1 MPLRRPSTSG
11 DGHSVASSSPSF
23 SLAGTKRRFP
33 LLGRKKTRNSDLP
46 RPSSVVL
53 PSTSSSQKLANVK
66 PGLRVHVQVKFESP
80 IGTEHVRDYEASPQL
95 KASDRICQAL
105 LSRLQHCSAELITRH
120 DSTALDPLRK
130 PHRDVKPLRYRITY
144 RVERDGLILV
154 EKSLRSF
161 QEYEL
166 THDDARE
173 VVNATDRIVGL
184 FLVRHDPGFR
194 WSDAA
199 DPEPANAESETVRP
213 CTGRPQSTAC
223 IPRSRFANDTQ
234 SFELVSGYAIEL
246 FLRSR
251 CATRYP
257 ENRNAS
263 IKIDSR
269 QPSPLTLLLGEELMT
284 RVSNLVIDP
293 VDSCKR
299 KFDKRHKTCNGFE
312 GSGGCTHIEDGA
324 VDIMVKVRNNLGPD
338 YTYFSHR
345 IQTSKVLF
353 NDPQGRDFDEFAN
366 QIKAKLEKARDM
378 TDKSMRSLDD
388 LILTIRELRGKNW
401 SVHEPL
407 VVRLDHSVTYC
418 RQTIEAVM
426 ERLQTGIS
434 NVLEHHEDAL
444 ATMTVHKR
452 GHLIYDGFLDG
463 AGGDDSIPLEK
474 FASPDLERKALEA
487 HLKERIRSDITMLC
501 KDTCAID
508 CPDTL
513 PNLRLKSRGAA
524 ASSIGAASSIVPPPS
539 IGATSSVAPTPS
551 LTASASLPRPESEV
565 SMSGSLGS
573 SRSEHT
579 LSKKIGQTNLRD
591 SPQAPPSPAA
601 PSPDLRRVPSGLEMA
616 KKNGYMA
623 DFIADDENQSEPP
636 STPSLVDT
644 DSISPRDSIV
654 VTPKSSRA
662 LAQDQSN
669 EGLRIIDDG
678 RRIIYQEQSDMDA
691 IASGVV
697 QFHRPI
703 NDDDEPIQLTK
714 EPPIETPERRAAR
727 RSLDTRMPDLSGG
740 LDSPLAEPKKDDAPV
755 SPAAQKEEGPEKPAP
770 VPETQEAKAAEE
782 KLPTEGVLEHSSTPA
797 SPVVEELKPEEPTP
811 KQTETP
817 VEAPKAAEPD
827 AKIEV
832 APEKESVD
840 LVVPQVAEPT
850 EAPASTAHKN
860 ETPHTSQDE
869 QWEMVDARDAPSD
882 PQAIVPH
889 TRSETSFG
897 TTPPASLRGDAETA
911 EATAP
916 AVPVVAAEKIEA
928 DEKETQ
934 LVNESEVQTPKAS
947 PVALEV
953 TESDDALKKP
963 QEETIINEF
972 PKPPSTHSQA
982 EEPQSKEPTEP
993 VAETSTVDA
1002 PKPESSE
1009 EPARENVVESKE
1021 PIIPEES
1028 KELSH
1033 KAEEALPETVRGSSD
1048 SGISME
1054 EQAKETAKE
1063 DKVQTPAV
1071 AESAEA
1077 ESVPPA
1083 QEPLAVPAV
1092 EQALEKPSETDAP
1105 KVEITESPEVA
1116 QEVNAVA
1123 SEQPKPVDDDEASS
1137 IPATPTEMLA
1147 TPLETVLEEI
1157 PDSAVADG
1165 SESPNLE
1172 PSSALRDGRAE
1183 LPRIASAPLNA
1194 LPTPDY
1200 FRTPP
1205 VSEKDQG
1212 PAPPSIDSSNLPLV
1226 LARPRPRT
1234 NTLPSRRY
1242 STALTL
1248 DIEAEPFHRDGDE
1261 SPTGEPPKSAGG
1273 VWHKDSSHRR
1283 QPSAGSVGFVGLQD
1297 QRRLHS
1303 VGLRSALM
1311 PYRWQGM
1318 QQRGQGVWEGRP
1330 STSHSQV

>member
-1 MPLRRPSTSG
+1 M
-11 DGHSVASSSPSF
+11 
-23 SLAGTKRRFP
+23 
-33 LLGRKKTRNSDLP
+33 
-46 RPSSVVL
+46 VL
-53 PSTSSSQKLANVK
+53 PSTSTTSVPQKLANVK

-120 DSTALDPLRK
+120 DCTALDPLRK

-154 EKSLRSF
+154 EKSVRSF

-194 WSDAA
+194 WSDGS

-234 SFELVSGYAIEL
+234 SFELVSGYSVEL

-257 ENRNAS
+257 ENRNAT

-269 QPSPLTLLLGEELMT
+269 QPSPLPLLLGEELTT

-293 VDSCKR
+293 VDSWKR

-353 NDPQGRDFDEFAN
+353 NDHQGRDFDEFAN
-366 QIKAKLEKARDM
+366 QVKAKLEKARDM

-388 LILTIRELRGKNW
+388 LTLTIRELRGNNW

-474 FASPDLERKALEA
+474 YASPDVERKALESR
-487 HLKERIRSDITMLC
+487 LKERIRSDITMLC

-524 ASSIGAASSIVPPPS
+524 ASSIGAASSIAPPPS
-539 IGATSSVAPTPS
+539 IGATSSVAPTAS
-551 LTASASLPRPESEV
+551 LTASVSLPRPDSEV

-579 LSKKIGQTNLRD
+579 LSKKTAQTNLRD
-591 SPQAPPSPAA
+591 TTQAPPSPAA

-644 DSISPRDSIV
+644 DSISPRDSVV
-654 VTPKSSRA
+654 VTPQSSRA

-691 IASGVV
+691 IASGMI

-714 EPPIETPERRAAR
+714 EPPAETPERRAAR
-727 RSLDTRMPDLSGG
+727 RSLDTRMPDLSGS
-740 LDSPLAEPKKDDAPV
+740 LDSPFVESKKDDSPV
-755 SPAAQKEEGPEKPAP
+755 SPISPVPQKEEEPEKPAPNPAP
-770 VPETQEAKAAEE
+770 VPETQEAKEVEE
-782 KLPTEGVLEHSSTPA
+782 ELPTEGVLEYSCTPA
-797 SPVVEELKPEEPTP
+797 SPVAEEPKAEEPAP
-811 KQTETP
+811 KQEEAP
-817 VEAPKAAEPD
+817 IEAPKAAEPD
-827 AKIEV
+827 TKVEAT
-832 APEKESVD
+832 PEKEAVD
-840 LVVPQVAEPT
+840 LVVPQVIEPT
-850 EAPASTAHKN
+850 EAPAPKIAEKTEA
-860 ETPHTSQDE
+860 PHTSQDE
-869 QWEMVDARDAPSD
+869 QWEMVDAQDAPSD

-897 TTPPASLRGDAETA
+897 TTPAASLRGDAETA
-911 EATAP
+911 EANAP
-916 AVPVVAAEKIEA
+916 AVTVVAAEKTET
-928 DEKETQ
+928 DEKEIQ
-934 LVNESEVQTPKAS
+934 SANDSEVQTPKAD
-947 PVALEV
+947 PVALEQPEA
-953 TESDDALKKP
+953 TEGEDASKKP
-963 QEETIINEF
+963 QEETLINDF
-972 PKPPSTHSQA
+972 PKPPSTHSQIEEA
-982 EEPQSKEPTEP
+982 SNDEKPQVEEPRSKEPSEL
-993 VAETSTVDA
+993 VAETSNTVDA
-1002 PKPESSE
+1002 PKQESTE
-1009 EPARENVVESKE
+1009 EPAQETAIE
-1021 PIIPEES
+1021 PEE
-1028 KELSH
+1028 LTH

-1063 DKVQTPAV
+1063 DEIQMPAV
-1071 AESAEA
+1071 AESAEV
-1077 ESVPPA
+1077 ESVSPA
-1083 QEPLAVPAV
+1083 QESSAVPAA
-1092 EQALEKPSETDAP
+1092 EQAFEKLSETDAP
-1105 KVEITESPEVA
+1105 KIDVTEPTEVA
-1116 QEVNAVA
+1116 QEVDAAA
-1123 SEQPKPVDDDEASS
+1123 SEQPKPVDDDETSS
-1137 IPATPTEMLA
+1137 IPATPSSEMLA
-1147 TPLETVLEEI
+1147 TLLETVPEET
-1157 PDSAVADG
+1157 PESAITDTS
-1165 SESPNLE
+1165 SESSKLE
-1172 PSSALRDGRAE
+1172 PEAARREGRAE

-1194 LPTPDY
+1194 FPTPDY
-1200 FRTPP
+1200 FTTPP

-1212 PAPPSIDSSNLPLV
+1212 PVPASFDGSDIPPV

-1248 DIEAEPFHRDGDE
+1248 DMDVEPFHREGDA
-1261 SPTGEPPKSAGG
+1261 SPIGEPPKSASGM
-1273 VWHKDSSHRR
+1273 WRKDLGHRR
-1283 QPSAGSVGFVGLQD
+1283 QPSAGFVGLQE
-1297 QRRLHS
+1297 QRPLHS
-1303 VGLRSALM
+1303 VGLRGALM

-1318 QQRGQGVWEGRP
+1318 QRGQAMGRP
-1330 STSHSQV
+1330 STSHSQA

>member
-46 RPSSVVL
+46 RPSSLVL

-161 QEYEL
+161 QEYDL

-194 WSDAA
+194 WSDSA
-199 DPEPANAESETVRP
+199 DPDPANAESETVRP

-223 IPRSRFANDTQ
+223 IPRSRFAHDTQ
-234 SFELVSGYAIEL
+234 SFELVSGYSIEL

-284 RVSNLVIDP
+284 RVSNLIIDP
-293 VDSCKR
+293 VDSWKR

-366 QIKAKLEKARDM
+366 QVKAKLEKARDM
-378 TDKSMRSLDD
+378 SDKSMRSLDD
-388 LILTIRELRGKNW
+388 LTLTIRELRGNNW

-418 RQTIEAVM
+418 RQTVEAVM

-474 FASPDLERKALEA
+474 FASPELERKALEA
-487 HLKERIRSDITMLC
+487 RLKERIRSDITMLC

-524 ASSIGAASSIVPPPS
+524 ASSIGAASSIAPPPS

-565 SMSGSLGS
+565 SMSASLGS

-579 LSKKIGQTNLRD
+579 LSKKIAQTNLRD

-644 DSISPRDSIV
+644 DSISPRDSVV
-654 VTPKSSRA
+654 VTPQSSRA

-678 RRIIYQEQSDMDA
+678 HRIIYQEQSDMDA
-691 IASGVV
+691 IASGMI

-714 EPPIETPERRAAR
+714 EPPIESPERRAAR

-740 LDSPLAEPKKDDAPV
+740 LDSSLAEPKKDDSPV
-755 SPAAQKEEGPEKPAP
+755 SPVPEKTEEPEKPTP
-770 VPETQEAKAAEE
+770 VPESQEAKAAEE
-782 KLPTEGVLEHSSTPA
+782 KPPTEGVLGHSSTPISA
-797 SPVVEELKPEEPTP
+797 VIEESKPEEPLH

-817 VEAPKAAEPD
+817 VEAPKVAEPE
-827 AKIEV
+827 AKIE
-832 APEKESVD
+832 ATPEKEPAN
-840 LVVPQVAEPT
+840 LVVPQVVEPT
-850 EAPASTAHKN
+850 NAPASTAQKN
-860 ETPHTSQDE
+860 ESTHTSQDE

-916 AVPVVAAEKIEA
+916 AAPVVAANK
-928 DEKETQ
+928 KEMQ
-934 LVNESEVQTPKAS
+934 LANESEVQTPKAS
-947 PVALEV
+947 PAALEV
-953 TESDDALKKP
+953 TESDDASKKP
-963 QEETIINEF
+963 QEETVINDF
-972 PKPPSTHSQA
+972 PKPPSTHSKV
-982 EEPQSKEPTEP
+982 EEPQSKEPTKL
-993 VAETSTVDA
+993 VAET
-1002 PKPESSE
+1002 PKQESPEK
-1009 EPARENVVESKE
+1009 PAQENIVK
-1021 PIIPEES
+1021 S

-1033 KAEEALPETVRGSSD
+1033 KVEEALPETVRGSSD

-1063 DKVQTPAV
+1063 DKVQKPAV

-1077 ESVPPA
+1077 ESVPLV
-1083 QEPLAVPAV
+1083 QEPLAVPAA
-1092 EQALEKPSETDAP
+1092 EPASEKLSETDAP

-1116 QEVNAVA
+1116 QEVNAAA

-1137 IPATPTEMLA
+1137 IPATPSSEMLA
-1147 TPLETVLEEI
+1147 TLLETVPEEI
-1157 PDSAVADG
+1157 PDSAVTDG

-1172 PSSALRDGRAE
+1172 PETALREGRAE

-1194 LPTPDY
+1194 FPTPDY
-1200 FRTPP
+1200 FRTAPS
-1205 VSEKDQG
+1205 SEKDQG
-1212 PAPPSIDSSNLPLV
+1212 PAIPSFDSSNLPPV

-1248 DIEAEPFHRDGDE
+1248 DIDAENFHREDDG
-1261 SPTGEPPKSAGG
+1261 SPIDEPPKSASG

-1283 QPSAGSVGFVGLQD
+1283 QPSAGFVGLQE

>member
-33 LLGRKKTRNSDLP
+33 LLGRKKTRNSDVP
-46 RPSSVVL
+46 RPSSLVL
-53 PSTSSSQKLANVK
+53 PSTSSSQTQKLANVK

-120 DSTALDPLRK
+120 DSAALDPLRK

-199 DPEPANAESETVRP
+199 DPEPVNAESETVRP

-284 RVSNLVIDP
+284 RVSNLIIDP

-299 KFDKRHKTCNGFE
+299 KFDKRHKTCSGFE
-312 GSGGCTHIEDGA
+312 GTGGCTHTEDGA

-366 QIKAKLEKARDM
+366 QVKAKLEKARDM
-378 TDKSMRSLDD
+378 TDKSMRSMDD
-388 LILTIRELRGKNW
+388 LTLTIRELRGKNW

-463 AGGDDSIPLEK
+463 AGGDDSLPLEK
-474 FASPDLERKALEA
+474 FASPELERKALEA

-539 IGATSSVAPTPS
+539 VGATSSVAPTRSP
-551 LTASASLPRPESEV
+551 TASASLPRPESEV
-565 SMSGSLGS
+565 SMSASLGS

-579 LSKKIGQTNLRD
+579 LSKKVAQTNLRD

-740 LDSPLAEPKKDDAPV
+740 LDSPLAESKKDDSPV
-755 SPAAQKEEGPEKPAP
+755 SPIAQKEEEPEKPTPA
-770 VPETQEAKAAEE
+770 PETQEAKAAEE
-782 KLPTEGVLEHSSTPA
+782 KLPTEGVSEHSSTPA
-797 SPVVEELKPEEPTP
+797 SLVVEEPKAEEPAP

-817 VEAPKAAEPD
+817 VETPKAAEPD
-827 AKIEV
+827 AKIEA

-840 LVVPQVAEPT
+840 VVVPQVVEPT
-850 EAPASTAHKN
+850 EAPASTAQKS

-916 AVPVVAAEKIEA
+916 AVPVVAAEKTEV
-928 DEKETQ
+928 DEKEIQ
-934 LVNESEVQTPKAS
+934 SANESEVQTPKAD

-953 TESDDALKKP
+953 KP
-963 QEETIINEF
+963 QEETIINDF

-993 VAETSTVDA
+993 VALTSTVDA

-1009 EPARENVVESKE
+1009 EPAQEKVVESKE
-1021 PIIPEES
+1021 PVIPEES

-1033 KAEEALPETVRGSSD
+1033 KAEEAVLETVRGSSD

-1054 EQAKETAKE
+1054 EQAKETVKE
-1063 DKVQTPAV
+1063 DEVQTPAV
-1071 AESAEA
+1071 AE
-1077 ESVPPA
+1077 
-1083 QEPLAVPAV
+1083 
-1092 EQALEKPSETDAP
+1092 QASEKPSEADAP
-1105 KVEITESPEVA
+1105 KVEITESPEVN
-1116 QEVNAVA
+1116 QEVSAAA
-1123 SEQPKPVDDDEASS
+1123 SEQPKPVDDEVPS
-1137 IPATPTEMLA
+1137 IHTTPSTEMLA
-1147 TPLETVLEEI
+1147 TPLETVPEEI
-1157 PDSAVADG
+1157 PDSAITDG
-1165 SESPNLE
+1165 SESPNLDAQI
-1172 PSSALRDGRAE
+1172 ALREGRAE

-1200 FRTPP
+1200 FTA
-1205 VSEKDQG
+1205 VSVKDQG
-1212 PAPPSIDSSNLPLV
+1212 QAPPSFDSSNLPPV

-1248 DIEAEPFHRDGDE
+1248 DIDAEPFHRDGDE
-1261 SPTGEPPKSAGG
+1261 SPVDEPPKSASG

-1283 QPSAGSVGFVGLQD
+1283 QPSTGSTGFVGLQE

-1318 QQRGQGVWEGRP
+1318 QQRP
-1330 STSHSQV
+1330 STSHSQA

>member
-53 PSTSSSQKLANVK
+53 PSTSSSQTQKLANVK

-312 GSGGCTHIEDGA
+312 GSGGCTHTEDGA

-366 QIKAKLEKARDM
+366 QVKAKLEKARDM

-388 LILTIRELRGKNW
+388 LTLTIRELRGKNW

-452 GHLIYDGFLDG
+452 GHLIFDGFLDG

-623 DFIADDENQSEPP
+623 DFADDENQSEPP

-714 EPPIETPERRAAR
+714 EPPIESPERRAAR

-740 LDSPLAEPKKDDAPV
+740 LDSPSAEPKRDDAP
-755 SPAAQKEEGPEKPAP
+755 A
-770 VPETQEAKAAEE
+770 
-782 KLPTEGVLEHSSTPA
+782 
-797 SPVVEELKPEEPTP
+797 
-811 KQTETP
+811 
-817 VEAPKAAEPD
+817 
-827 AKIEV
+827 

-840 LVVPQVAEPT
+840 LVVPQVVEPT
-850 EAPASTAHKN
+850 EAPASTAQKN

-897 TTPPASLRGDAETA
+897 TTPPASL
-911 EATAP
+911 P
-916 AVPVVAAEKIEA
+916 AEKTEV
-928 DEKETQ
+928 DEKE
-934 LVNESEVQTPKAS
+934 LANESEVQTPKAN

-953 TESDDALKKP
+953 TESDNASKEP
-963 QEETIINEF
+963 QEETVLSDF
-972 PKPPSTHSQA
+972 PKPPSTHSHA

-993 VAETSTVDA
+993 VVEASTVDA
-1002 PKPESSE
+1002 PKQEPSE
-1009 EPARENVVESKE
+1009 EPAQEKVVESE
-1021 PIIPEES
+1021 GAVIPEEP

-1054 EQAKETAKE
+1054 EQAKEIAKE

-1077 ESVPPA
+1077 ESLPSV
-1083 QEPLAVPAV
+1083 QETLAVPAA
-1092 EQALEKPSETDAP
+1092 EQASETDAP

-1116 QEVNAVA
+1116 QE
-1123 SEQPKPVDDDEASS
+1123 
-1137 IPATPTEMLA
+1137 MLA

-1157 PDSAVADG
+1157 PDSAVTDG

-1172 PSSALRDGRAE
+1172 PSSALRDGRGE

-1194 LPTPDY
+1194 LPTSDY

-1205 VSEKDQG
+1205 ASEKDQA

-1261 SPTGEPPKSAGG
+1261 SPTGEPPKSASG
-1273 VWHKDSSHRR
+1273 VWNKDLGHRR

>member
-53 PSTSSSQKLANVK
+53 PSTSSSQKLTNVK
-66 PGLRVHVQVKFESP
+66 PGLRVHVQVKFEGP
-80 IGTEHVRDYEASPQL
+80 IGTEHVHDYEASPQL
-95 KASDRICQAL
+95 KATDRICQAL

-166 THDDARE
+166 THDDVRE
-173 VVNATDRIVGL
+173 VVSATDRIVGL

-194 WSDAA
+194 WSDSA

-223 IPRSRFANDTQ
+223 IPRSRFAHDTQ
-234 SFELVSGYAIEL
+234 SFELVSGYSIEL

-293 VDSCKR
+293 VDSWKR
-299 KFDKRHKTCNGFE
+299 KFDKRHKACNGLE

-338 YTYFSHR
+338 YTYLSHR

-366 QIKAKLEKARDM
+366 QVKAKLEKARDM
-378 TDKSMRSLDD
+378 SDKTMRSLDD
-388 LILTIRELRGKNW
+388 LTLTIRELRGNHW

-463 AGGDDSIPLEK
+463 AGGDDSTPLER
-474 FASPDLERKALEA
+474 FASPELERRALEA
-487 HLKERIRSDITMLC
+487 RLKERIRSDITMLC
-501 KDTCAID
+501 RDTCAIES
-508 CPDTL
+508 PDTL
-513 PNLRLKSRGAA
+513 PNLRLKSKGTA
-524 ASSIGAASSIVPPPS
+524 ASSIGAASSIAPPPS

-565 SMSGSLGS
+565 SMSASLGS

-579 LSKKIGQTNLRD
+579 LSKKIAQTNLRD
-591 SPQAPPSPAA
+591 SSQGPPSPAA

-644 DSISPRDSIV
+644 DSLSPRDSV
-654 VTPKSSRA
+654 AVTPQSSRA

-678 RRIIYQEQSDMDA
+678 HRIIYQEQSDMDA
-691 IASGVV
+691 IASGMI

-740 LDSPLAEPKKDDAPV
+740 LDSPFDEPRKDDSTV
-755 SPAAQKEEGPEKPAP
+755 SPVAQKTEEPEKPPP
-770 VPETQEAKAAEE
+770 VPETQEAKAVED
-782 KLPTEGVLEHSSTPA
+782 KLPTEDVLEHPCTPA
-797 SPVVEELKPEEPTP
+797 SPVVEEPKPEAHGP

-817 VEAPKAAEPD
+817 VETPKTVEPD
-827 AKIEV
+827 AKIES
-832 APEKESVD
+832 ASEKEPAD
-840 LVVPQVAEPT
+840 LVVPQAVEPT
-850 EAPASTAHKN
+850 IAPASTVQKN
-860 ETPHTSQDE
+860 GSPRSSRDE

-882 PQAIVPH
+882 PQAVVPQ

-897 TTPPASLRGDAETA
+897 TTPPASLRGDAGTA
-911 EATAP
+911 EAT
-916 AVPVVAAEKIEA
+916 VPTVSVVAAEKPEA
-928 DEKETQ
+928 NEKEMQ
-934 LVNESEVQTPKAS
+934 LDNESEVQTPKVN

-953 TESDDALKKP
+953 AESDDVSKKP
-963 QEETIINEF
+963 QEETVIIDI
-972 PKPPSTHSQA
+972 PKPPSTHSQT
-982 EEPQSKEPTEP
+982 EEPQSQEPTEP
-993 VAETSTVDA
+993 IVETSTVDA
-1002 PKPESSE
+1002 PKQESSKKSVQE
-1009 EPARENVVESKE
+1009 NIVEPKE
-1021 PIIPEES
+1021 PLIPEES
-1028 KELSH
+1028 KELPY
-1033 KAEEALPETVRGSSD
+1033 KAEEALSETVRGSSD

-1054 EQAKETAKE
+1054 EQAKETVKE

-1071 AESAEA
+1071 AGSAEA
-1077 ESVPPA
+1077 ESVPSVE
-1083 QEPLAVPAV
+1083 EPLAGLAAEPAS
-1092 EQALEKPSETDAP
+1092 EKSSETDAP
-1105 KVEITESPEVA
+1105 KVEITESPEVVH
-1116 QEVNAVA
+1116 EVKAA
-1123 SEQPKPVDDDEASS
+1123 TSEQPKPVDDDETSS
-1137 IPATPTEMLA
+1137 IPATPSTEMLA
-1147 TPLETVLEEI
+1147 TLLETVPEEI
-1157 PDSAVADG
+1157 PDSAVTDG
-1165 SESPNLE
+1165 SESPRLE
-1172 PSSALRDGRAE
+1172 PELALHEGHAE

-1194 LPTPDY
+1194 FPTPDY
-1200 FRTPP
+1200 FTTAP

-1212 PAPPSIDSSNLPLV
+1212 PATSSFDSPNLPLV
-1226 LARPRPRT
+1226 LARPRTRT

-1248 DIEAEPFHRDGDE
+1248 DIDAEPFHREDNG
-1261 SPTGEPPKSAGG
+1261 SPIGEPPKSAGG
-1273 VWHKDSSHRR
+1273 VWHKDSSHQRH
-1283 QPSAGSVGFVGLQD
+1283 PSAGFVGLQE

>member
-53 PSTSSSQKLANVK
+53 PSTSSSQTQKLANVK

-173 VVNATDRIVGL
+173 VANATDRIVGL

-312 GSGGCTHIEDGA
+312 GSGGCTHTEDGA

-366 QIKAKLEKARDM
+366 QVKAKLEKARDM

-388 LILTIRELRGKNW
+388 LTLTIRELRGKNW

-452 GHLIYDGFLDG
+452 GHLIFDGFLDG

-508 CPDTL
+508 CPDML

-579 LSKKIGQTNLRD
+579 LSKKLGQTNLRD
-591 SPQAPPSPAA
+591 GPQAPPSPAA

-623 DFIADDENQSEPP
+623 DFADDENQSEPP

-714 EPPIETPERRAAR
+714 EPPIESPERRAAR
-727 RSLDTRMPDLSGG
+727 RSLDTRMPDLSGD
-740 LDSPLAEPKKDDAPV
+740 LDSPSAEAKKDDAPV
-755 SPAAQKEEGPEKPAP
+755 SPAAQKEGEPEKPAP
-770 VPETQEAKAAEE
+770 VPETHEAKAAED
-782 KLPTEGVLEHSSTPA
+782 KVLTEGILTPA
-797 SPVVEELKPEEPTP
+797 SPVAEESKPEEPVP

-827 AKIEV
+827 AKIE
-832 APEKESVD
+832 ATPEKESVD
-840 LVVPQVAEPT
+840 LVVPQVVVPT
-850 EAPASTAHKN
+850 EAPASTAQKN

-916 AVPVVAAEKIEA
+916 TVPVVAAEKTEV
-928 DEKETQ
+928 DEKE
-934 LVNESEVQTPKAS
+934 LANESEVQTPKAN

-953 TESDDALKKP
+953 TESDNASKEP
-963 QEETIINEF
+963 QKETVLSDF
-972 PKPPSTHSQA
+972 PKPPSTHSHT

-993 VAETSTVDA
+993 VAEASTADA
-1002 PKPESSE
+1002 PKQEPFE
-1009 EPARENVVESKE
+1009 EPAQEKVVESKE
-1021 PIIPEES
+1021 TVIPEEP

-1063 DKVQTPAV
+1063 DKIQTPAV

-1077 ESVPPA
+1077 ESLPSV
-1083 QEPLAVPAV
+1083 QGPLAV
-1092 EQALEKPSETDAP
+1092 DAP

-1116 QEVNAVA
+1116 QEVNAA
-1123 SEQPKPVDDDEASS
+1123 AIEQPKPVDDDEAS

-1157 PDSAVADG
+1157 PDSAVTDG

-1172 PSSALRDGRAE
+1172 PSSALRDGRE
-1183 LPRIASAPLNA
+1183 RLLRPR
-1194 LPTPDY
+1194 
-1200 FRTPP
+1200 RTKHQP
-1205 VSEKDQG
+1205 
-1212 PAPPSIDSSNLPLV
+1212 PPSIDTSNMPLV

-1261 SPTGEPPKSAGG
+1261 SPTGEPPKSASG
-1273 VWHKDSSHRR
+1273 VWNKELGHRR